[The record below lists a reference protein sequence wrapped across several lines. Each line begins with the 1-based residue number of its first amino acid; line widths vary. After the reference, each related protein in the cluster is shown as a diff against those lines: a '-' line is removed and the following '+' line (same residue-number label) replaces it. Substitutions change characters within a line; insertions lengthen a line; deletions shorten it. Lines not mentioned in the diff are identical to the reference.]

1 MNCEF
6 STMTFGHWPQGANG
20 ALEPIRWN
28 VLTQENDRLLVLADK
43 VLDMQPFDHA
53 AQPVRWENCSLRQWL
68 QEVFLP
74 QAFTKVER
82 EKIFCNPPSEDPAG
96 DLLWQMF
103 GMETATSTVAD
114 PVFLLSSADVAQYF
128 PNENTLFCP
137 GASADASDYVQERY
151 GDVIDR
157 NGGTLWWLRSSM
169 SDRPMA
175 YFVSPCDSVGI
186 SKIGEGNLQGV
197 RPAMWLKQE

>member
-6 STMTFGHWPQGANG
+6 SALTFGHWPQGAG
-20 ALEPIRWN
+20 GSVEPIRWN

-43 VLDMQPFDHA
+43 ILDMQPFNKQ
-53 AQPVRWENCSLRQWL
+53 AQPTRWENCSMRQWL

-74 QAFTKVER
+74 QAFTEA
-82 EKIFCNPPSEDPAG
+82 EQEMIFRNPPTEDPAG
-96 DLLWQMF
+96 DLLWQLF
-103 GMETATSTVAD
+103 GMETATSALTD
-114 PVFLLSSADVAQYF
+114 PVFLFSTADVAQYF

-137 GASADASDYVQERY
+137 GASADASAYVQEQY
-151 GDVIDR
+151 SDVIGR

-169 SDRPMA
+169 SNCPMA
-175 YFVSPCDSVGI
+175 YMVSPCDSVGV
-186 SKIGEGNLQGV
+186 SAVGDGNLQGI